1 MLLALIE
8 KPLPLLH
15 DSNNG
20 LHDNKS
26 LADGMHSLQ
35 YPISYASSSTESYNR
50 SLCWLL
56 PAIPIFLPLSFCFSH
71 DIGQPA
77 DSLAILLI
85 QIRPDPSSRSFFPP
99 GKKAPDFVLYL
110 GKALPAA
117 IMGLLV
123 VYTFKD
129 IVVLIYPYGLPELI
143 AFLVTVGLHMW
154 KRNMFMSIGAGT
166 VAYMI
171 LVQAIFNVTR

>member
-1 MLLALIE
+1 
-8 KPLPLLH
+8 LLH

-85 QIRPDPSSRSFFPP
+85 QIRPDHSSRSFFPP
-99 GKKAPDFVLYL
+99 GKKALSS
-110 GKALPAA
+110 
-117 IMGLLV
+117 LLRSQ
-123 VYTFKD
+123 T
-129 IVVLIYPYGLPELI
+129 
-143 AFLVTVGLHMW
+143 AFLHPEISSSV
-154 KRNMFMSIGAGT
+154 RPSAG
-166 VAYMI
+166 
-171 LVQAIFNVTR
+171 